1 MLTIGTSGFAY
12 DDWRGHWYPPGLP
25 RARYFDYYAER
36 FSAIEINS
44 TFYHIYAPRMME
56 SLVRR
61 AAGRVRF
68 AVKMSEYVTHRGL
81 LNGAIARSYAAGI
94 APAWEAGVLDG
105 VLLQFP
111 QRFHFTPGN
120 REYLDKVRRVF
131 ACFPLIAE
139 IRHRSWQ
146 SPEAWRYLRGERINL
161 CLMDMPRLTGLPA
174 GSIDLTGDV
183 LYIRF
188 HGRNSRQWW
197 DGQYPGARYD
207 YYYSDDELE
216 PWVEPVRRL
225 ARKADSAMAFFN
237 NHVRA
242 KAPVNA
248 ERFRQM
254 LGQEAPRPAY
264 KDLLSDQAW
273 FG

>member
-1 MLTIGTSGFAY
+1 MRTIAIINQKGGCGKTTTAIN
-12 DDWRGHWYPPGLP
+12 L
-25 RARYFDYYAER
+25 
-36 FSAIEINS
+36 SA
-44 TFYHIYAPRMME
+44 
-56 SLVRR
+56 
-61 AAGRVRF
+61 AA
-68 AVKMSEYVTHRGL
+68 
-81 LNGAIARSYAAGI
+81 ARSGKR
-94 APAWEAGVLDG
+94 
-105 VLLQFP
+105 VLLIDLDP
-111 QRFHFTPGN
+111 QGHCA
-120 REYLDKVRRVF
+120 L
-131 ACFPLIAE
+131 
-139 IRHRSWQ
+139 
-146 SPEAWRYLRGERINL
+146 
-161 CLMDMPRLTGLPA
+161 GLSVPA

-183 LYIRF
+183 LYIRY